1 MGGGILLGIILAF
14 VLWKGELRT
23 MNAVEAALETF
34 AVGGFIFLFLSFWGL
49 LGRVEVLLS
58 LLAMVLMTVFWG
70 FLLIRALGRR
80 GSTS

>member
-1 MGGGILLGIILAF
+1 MGGGVLLGIILAL

-23 MNAVEAALETF
+23 MNAVEAALETL

-49 LGRVEVLLS
+49 LGRVQILLS

-70 FLLIRALGRR
+70 FLLVRALGKR
-80 GSTS
+80 GSAA